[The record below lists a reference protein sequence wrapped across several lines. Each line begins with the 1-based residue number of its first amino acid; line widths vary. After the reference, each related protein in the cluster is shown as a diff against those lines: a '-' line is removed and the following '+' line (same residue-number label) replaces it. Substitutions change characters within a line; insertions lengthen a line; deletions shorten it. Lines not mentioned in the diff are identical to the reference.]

1 MPEDASMDMEKLK
14 EEIMKSIPDYAKVNK
29 TEIAPIAFGLK
40 ALMLYITM
48 PDQSPDELMD
58 KIAGIEG
65 VGNATIDELSLIWG
79 IKIYLE
85 DSILHYGNLE
95 SFNWRYPWILFSQ
108 VEGNLIGRILRDD
121 VENNNNSSNCL
132 FSR

>member
-1 MPEDASMDMEKLK
+1 MKIKVMPEDASMDMEKLK

-65 VGNATIDELSLIWG
+65 VGNATIDELSLI
-79 IKIYLE
+79 
-85 DSILHYGNLE
+85 
-95 SFNWRYPWILFSQ
+95 
-108 VEGNLIGRILRDD
+108 
-121 VENNNNSSNCL
+121 
-132 FSR
+132 

>member
-1 MPEDASMDMEKLK
+1 MGEVIMKIKVMPEDASMDMEKLK

-65 VGNATIDELSLIWG
+65 VGNATIDELSLI
-79 IKIYLE
+79 
-85 DSILHYGNLE
+85 
-95 SFNWRYPWILFSQ
+95 
-108 VEGNLIGRILRDD
+108 
-121 VENNNNSSNCL
+121 
-132 FSR
+132 

>member
-1 MPEDASMDMEKLK
+1 VLNIFVRNADSGGHKMGEVIMKIKVMPEDASIDMEKLK

-65 VGNATIDELSLIWG
+65 VGNATIDELSLI
-79 IKIYLE
+79 
-85 DSILHYGNLE
+85 
-95 SFNWRYPWILFSQ
+95 
-108 VEGNLIGRILRDD
+108 
-121 VENNNNSSNCL
+121 
-132 FSR
+132 